1 MRKLRV
7 VALASLTCLAVI
19 SPTLRSSFAAGD
31 PAADSPGAKAL
42 AISDYATA
50 IAELKDKKDPA
61 SRVLLARAYLEQGQ
75 FADARR
81 EAEASKHPM
90 GVVVAAQVLEAQ
102 GQITEA
108 LKLLDT
114 VKDDKSKAWLRAK
127 LLTGEYKIESGH
139 RKDAEDPLMKVIESY
154 NDGTIDSHDAEGLAF
169 VGRAAYLMRS
179 AKDANQA
186 FNESERVDKKRVETL
201 LYRSEAFLDKY
212 DPGHA
217 EEVTKEALT
226 IAPHR
231 ADLLVQMARVKLEQS
246 MDFDG
251 AEKLA
256 KEALTVNPK
265 HTGAFAVLAGVTLKD
280 MDLAGTEKLLQQGL
294 AVNPND
300 LELLS
305 LRAATAFLSD
315 DPAAFEARKKDVF
328 ARNPEYSRLYS
339 IVGELAEWE
348 HRYDDIVTMMEEA
361 VKIDPADA
369 KAWAELGLTR
379 MRGGDET
386 GGMDALKKA
395 WEKDH
400 YNIRVYN
407 TLNLYE
413 QTLANEYETVDSGP
427 FKIRYKKEER
437 AVLERYVPD
446 MMTEAWAS
454 MKARYGF
461 VPKFPVQIEIYGG
474 RQPFSIRTSG
484 LPNIGIQGV
493 CFGKVIA
500 AISPGAEPA
509 NWGNVLWHELGHVFA
524 IQLSKNHVP
533 RWFTEGLS
541 EYETIARRPEWAREL
556 DPELYLAIKND
567 TLPHAVDMNR
577 AFTHAESAEDVTVAY
592 YAASQMMVFTVEA
605 YGMKAVSNALALWG
619 QGIRTPEVIQKAFG
633 VSATEYDTR
642 FRAWAMSRMSRY
654 DKQYLFHDRPKPVAD
669 AKAAVDKNPKDAK
682 AHATYA
688 LSLARTHKFD
698 EAKKELDQ
706 ALSLDPKQM
715 DAHYIYAKVSMGQK
729 DVDGAHRHLSQI
741 AAAGGDG
748 YQVRIM
754 LAEVAEAKKDKQ
766 QLRFHLEAA
775 HRFDPSQEEPIKGLF
790 ELAVED
796 KREGDLL
803 PLLTKLAALE
813 QHDHKV
819 TRLLLTKLVEQ
830 KAWPEVVQRGEA
842 AIFVDPFGAP
852 THLAYAR
859 GLSGVG
865 RHDKAKFEL
874 ETALL
879 CNPKKPEAAVVN
891 ALLAQESLALKN
903 VQDARKYRDA
913 ALKLDPECAEAKAI
927 VIP

>member
-1 MRKLRV
+1 MRKLRAL
-7 VALASLTCLAVI
+7 ALASLT
-19 SPTLRSSFAAGD
+19 SFAFVAPSWAAPDAAPSG
-31 PAADSPGAKAL
+31 PAVKAL
-42 AISDYATA
+42 AESDYAA
-50 IAELKDKKDPA
+50 ALLELKDKRDPA
-61 SRVLLARAYLEQGQ
+61 SRVLLAQVYLEQGQ
-75 FADARR
+75 YADAKR
-81 EAEASKHPM
+81 EAEASKLPL
-90 GVVVAAQVLEAQ
+90 GIVIAAQALEAQ
-102 GQITEA
+102 GQVADA

-127 LLTGEYKIESGH
+127 LLTGEYRIESGH
-139 RKDAEDPLMKVIESY
+139 RKDADDALMKVIESY
-154 NDGTIDSHDAEGLAF
+154 NDGTITSGDAEGLSF
-169 VGRAAYLMRS
+169 VGRAAFLMRS

-186 FNESERVDKKRVETL
+186 FNESERVNKKRVETL
-201 LYRSEAFLDKY
+201 LYRSEAYMDKY

-231 ADLLVQMARVKLEQS
+231 ADALVQMARVKLEQT
-246 MDFDG
+246 MDFEG

-265 HTGAFAVLAGVTLKD
+265 HTGAFAILAGVALKD
-280 MDLAGTEKLLQQGL
+280 MDLSGTERLLQQGL

-328 ARNPEYSRLYS
+328 QRNPEYSRLYS

-348 HRYDDIVTMMEEA
+348 HRYDDIVTMMAEA
-361 VKIDPADA
+361 VKVDPDDS
-369 KAWAELGLTR
+369 KAWAELGLTQ
-379 MRGGDET
+379 MRNADEAA
-386 GGMDALKKA
+386 GMVSLKTA
-395 WEKDH
+395 WQKDK
-400 YNIRVYN
+400 YNVRVYN

-413 QTLANEYETVDSGP
+413 QTLANEYEMVDTGP

-461 VPKFPVQIEIYGG
+461 VPKYPVQVEIYAG
-474 RQPFSIRTSG
+474 RQPFSVRTSG
-484 LPNIGIQGV
+484 LPSIGIQGV

-605 YGMKAVSNALALWG
+605 YGMKAVSNAMVLWG
-619 QGIRTPEVIQKAFG
+619 QGVRTPEVIQKAFG
-633 VSATEYDTR
+633 VSAAEYDTR
-642 FRAWAMSRMSRY
+642 FRSWAMARMRRY
-654 DKQYLFHDRPKPVAD
+654 DKQYLFHDRRKSVED
-669 AKAAVDKNPKDAK
+669 AKAALDKNPKDAK

-688 LSLARTHKFD
+688 LSLARSHKLD
-698 EAKKELDQ
+698 EAKKELDA
-706 ALSLDPKQM
+706 ALAIDPKQM
-715 DAHYIYAKVSMGQK
+715 DAHYIYAKVAMGQK
-729 DVDGAHRHLSQI
+729 DLDGAHRHLSQI
-741 AAAGGDG
+741 AASGGDG
-748 YQVRIM
+748 YQVRAM
-754 LAEVAEAKKDKQ
+754 LAEVAEGKKDKQ

-775 HRFDPSQEEPIKGLF
+775 HRFDPSQEEPIKGLY
-790 ELAVED
+790 EMAVEE

-830 KAWPEVVQRGEA
+830 KAWPDVVREGEA

-852 THLAYAR
+852 THVAYAR

-865 RHDKAKFEL
+865 RHDKARYEL

-879 CNPKKPEAAVVN
+879 CNPKKPEAAAINV
-891 ALLAQESLALKN
+891 LLAQEALAEKN
-903 VQDARKYRDA
+903 VQDARKFRDA
-913 ALKLDPECAEAKAI
+913 ALKLDPANEEAKGLQ
-927 VIP
+927 IP